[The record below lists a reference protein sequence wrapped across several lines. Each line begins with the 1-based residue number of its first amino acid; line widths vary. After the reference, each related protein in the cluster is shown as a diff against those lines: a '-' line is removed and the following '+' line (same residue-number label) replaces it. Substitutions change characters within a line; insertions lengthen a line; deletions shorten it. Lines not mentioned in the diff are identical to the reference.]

1 MEAAIVESEIMEK
14 ETQKRTIWTV
24 HNFNFQVQTIILMFK
39 QQVGIFE
46 INLIEIKTEVSLKFQ
61 ILNIIFDNIS
71 ISYS

>member
-46 INLIEIKTEVSLKFQ
+46 INLIEIKTEV
-61 ILNIIFDNIS
+61 
-71 ISYS
+71 